1 MKKHKKSIIGVVLM
15 VLITLGVYIL
25 FKGDGNSV
33 FTGDD
38 TTQAV
43 EFNDINLNE
52 EKDGKVIWNLKAR
65 HVKMESDRN
74 TAYLTDIEGF
84 FAEDGNELSIKA
96 KKGIIKRAEQT
107 VNLEGDI
114 EGSMLFV
121 LENNAA
127 HHLVHRLMGSDGS
140 DVTDEFTEMEL
151 SALLEIGNIIA
162 GAYLTAISQL
172 TNLSIIPTV
181 PSLAVDM
188 AGAILSVPAIE
199 FGKLGDKA
207 LLIESQFRDEEMD
220 VCGYFI
226 LIPTMESYA
235 HILNSLGM

>member
-1 MKKHKKSIIGVVLM
+1 MQIEEDKIEEMEFDILTEIGNIGAGNATTALAK
-15 VLITLGVYIL
+15 LINGRVDMYVPKVELLAFKDLAEILGGAEELVAGIL
-25 FKGDGNSV
+25 
-33 FTGDD
+33 
-38 TTQAV
+38 
-43 EFNDINLNE
+43 
-52 EKDGKVIWNLKAR
+52 
-65 HVKMESDRN
+65 
-74 TAYLTDIEGF
+74 
-84 FAEDGNELSIKA
+84 LS
-96 KKGIIKRAEQT
+96 
-107 VNLEGDI
+107 LEGDI

-140 DVTDEFTEMEL
+140 NLEDAFTEMEL

-172 TNLSIIPTV
+172 TGLSIIPTV